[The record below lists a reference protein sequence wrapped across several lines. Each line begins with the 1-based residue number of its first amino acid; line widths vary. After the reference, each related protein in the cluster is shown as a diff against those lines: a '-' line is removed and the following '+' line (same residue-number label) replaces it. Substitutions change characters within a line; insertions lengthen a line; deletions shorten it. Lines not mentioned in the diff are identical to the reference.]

1 MKFFIK
7 PLKPREAL
15 LSIQFDD
22 ESEEESEIKKLSDIE
37 ED

>member
-15 LSIQFDD
+15 PSIQSDD